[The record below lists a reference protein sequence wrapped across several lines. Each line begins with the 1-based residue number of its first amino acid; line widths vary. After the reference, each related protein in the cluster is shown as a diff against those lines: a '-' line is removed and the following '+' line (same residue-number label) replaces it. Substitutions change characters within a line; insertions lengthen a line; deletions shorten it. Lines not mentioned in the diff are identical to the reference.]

1 MNFQF
6 ILNNFNFI
14 AEGCL
19 ITIVISAVSFLIAL
33 IISILTG
40 TLLSGPL
47 PFSIEKFL
55 KGFIEIFR
63 GTPLLIQ
70 LFFIY
75 YGLPSI
81 GITMDS
87 YTAAVIGLSLHSG
100 AYMSESV
107 RASLMS
113 VERGQ
118 YEAASSLGMNRME
131 ILLHIIYPQAF
142 RIALPVMMNS
152 FSALLKESSLVSVL
166 AITEL
171 TRAGQLIYTRTYRPF
186 EVYITIGVIYF
197 IMTYSVSRLS
207 RVMERSLNRHKVVL
221 AR

>member
-6 ILNNFNFI
+6 VLNNFHYI
-14 AEGCL
+14 IEGCL
-19 ITIVISAVSFLIAL
+19 ITVMISSVSFAFALVIS
-33 IISILTG
+33 IITG
-40 TLLSGPL
+40 TLISGPL
-47 PFSIEKFL
+47 PLGARIFL

-75 YGLPSI
+75 YGLPSV
-81 GITMDS
+81 GITMDC
-87 YTAAVIGLSLHSG
+87 YTAAILGLSLHSG
-100 AYMSESV
+100 AYMSESF

-118 YEAASSLGMNRME
+118 YEGAASLGMNRLE
-131 ILLHIIYPQAF
+131 TLLHIIYPQAF
-142 RIALPVMMNS
+142 RIAVPVIMNS

-186 EVYITIGVIYF
+186 EVYIAVGAIYF

-207 RVMERSLNRHKVVL
+207 KIMEKKLQRHKVKITH
-221 AR
+221 